1 MDGEVLRADGV
12 VIVCLFSLSTILGLC
27 SGRTGLVNRMK
38 CNVQIKLET
47 DVMLHARADLERFK

>member
-12 VIVCLFSLSTILGLC
+12 VMVCLFSLSTILDLC
-27 SGRTGLVNRMK
+27 SGRTELVNRMK

>member
-12 VIVCLFSLSTILGLC
+12 VIVCLFSLSKILGLC
-27 SGRTGLVNRMK
+27 SCRTEVVKRMK

-47 DVMLHARADLERFK
+47 NLLIETFSIR